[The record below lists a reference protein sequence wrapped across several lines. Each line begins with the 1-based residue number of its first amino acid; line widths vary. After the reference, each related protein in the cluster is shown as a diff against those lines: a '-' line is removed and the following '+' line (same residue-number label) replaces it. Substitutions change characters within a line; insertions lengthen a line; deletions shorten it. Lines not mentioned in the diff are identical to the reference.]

1 MEEGRTAGQPGDQDE
16 YVFLLVTPAHASF
29 AVPAWRAASASDV
42 LIICDSVPEKQLL
55 EMISFQ
61 IQMLKPDN
69 VPKAPYNADPAPQTT
84 EPPAP
89 STPLKGKQPA
99 KGGSKA
105 TSVSNTTISPS
116 PDTKRP
122 AKVPS
127 PPQPWPQLTSRVS
140 PYSPALPSGVLIETV
155 KAGMSAEAAPG
166 IGGGGGGG
174 GGGKGKRK
182 IVRVRG

>member
-1 MEEGRTAGQPGDQDE
+1 M
-16 YVFLLVTPAHASF
+16 
-29 AVPAWRAASASDV
+29 
-42 LIICDSVPEKQLL
+42 CPEKQLL
-55 EMISFQ
+55 EMVSFQ

-69 VPKAPYNADPAPQTT
+69 VPKAPYDSDPTPQTT

-116 PDTKRP
+116 PGTKRL

-140 PYSPALPSGVLIETV
+140 PYSPALPSGVLIDTV
-155 KAGMSAEAAPG
+155 KAGMTAEAAP
-166 IGGGGGGG
+166 GGGGGGG

-182 IVRVRG
+182 VVRVRG